1 MDESGPVYNVRMKP
15 GQGYNS
21 YVQEPRIDNA
31 VSITIIP
38 GPDEKKPKDTT
49 SDGKFPTGGPGT
61 WDDFFTALLDHLN
74 KSKSQTAGAAG
85 AKDSVVLPYLLK
97 PSPGAKMNQTVF
109 FSSKQIKN
117 VGEIDKA
124 MGFKASA
131 AIKAGTIGP
140 GAEAGSNLAS
150 TDDVKSNDLNF
161 LVHVKVVNE
170 AVDRREKWE
179 FNEVT
184 DLRNRIKGLTGED
197 AHQKAVEFTKIYGD
211 TFISDFVEGGEIY
224 AWIGIKSQ
232 EQSKVNELRVYA
244 SAQLTPMA
252 APVQFAAETDFNKKR
267 TAAFSQAET
276 SIRVQWRGGGEIKT
290 HNFQWGLDSLI
301 QIANA
306 FPSFVATTPAKIRAV
321 LTPYS
326 ALKSFQDQKYDFS
339 ELNYDHCALYTS
351 TLYDD
356 FRSFSDL
363 YDDISDMLEY
373 PASYRRRQD
382 QDSAN
387 EIKKGTGQRPDQG
400 QISAMGELSRPSQK
414 DQSDQPRSPGG
425 ASDTAPTLLLGSAS
439 VPQPTNQ
446 LYVDETEVTPK
457 QETPLYRTLLGV
469 QAIQEVLAEP
479 SEPLVPIEPEPQKL
493 SMMRFLCRSAMI
505 YIQEQAAALVIDP
518 QILVTT
524 MDKTGHPQYRLPQYP
539 CPGTIRNL
547 LPVPTRDPLAAFDD
561 DHLVDAVDL
570 KFPARVERGRP
581 GEYWWQTFG
590 DPLSN
595 FKHYDLFDLGNFD
608 PDDEQDPIAISI
620 HPQSSR
626 WLKYVNKKAR
636 YRESVIAGIEFK
648 YRRKPSS
655 KPKDGQ
661 NPSVYTSFKGR
672 NPGKKPPSESFKET
686 LPVNR
691 VGVFYKPGL
700 GKISGLEF
708 MIHKYPAEDG
718 EPDVLASYKDWEA
731 MVDNENVD
739 PSPLIQGKMCF
750 PGNSVDAE
758 SERRWKF
765 AGLVGAFQKVGP
777 FRRDRVLAKI
787 AIVWK
792 VARENN

>member
-1 MDESGPVYNVRMKP
+1 MDESGPVYNVRMKR

-38 GPDEKKPKDTT
+38 SPDEKKPKDTT
-49 SDGKFPTGGPGT
+49 SDKKFPTGGPGT
-61 WDDFFTALLDHLN
+61 WDEFFTALHKQLSN
-74 KSKSQTAGAAG
+74 SKGQTAGAAG
-85 AKDSVVLPYLLK
+85 VKDSAVLPYLE
-97 PSPGAKMNQTVF
+97 PSLGAKTNQTVF
-109 FSSKQIKN
+109 FSSNQIKN

-140 GAEAGSNLAS
+140 GAETGSNLAS
-150 TDDVKSNDLNF
+150 MDDVKSNDLNF

-170 AVDRREKWE
+170 AIDRSERRE

-184 DLRNRIKGLTGED
+184 DLRNRIKELAGED
-197 AHQKAVEFTKIYGD
+197 AHRKAVEFTKIYGD

-252 APVQFAAETDFNKKR
+252 APVQCAAETDFNQKR

-276 SIRVQWRGGGEIKT
+276 YIRVQWRGGGEIKT

-306 FPSFVATTPAKIRAV
+306 FPSFVAMTPAKIRAV

-339 ELNYDHCALYTS
+339 ELTYDHSALYTS

-356 FRSFSDL
+356 FKSFSDL

-400 QISAMGELSRPSQK
+400 QSE
-414 DQSDQPRSPGG
+414 QPRGPGG
-425 ASDTAPTLLLGSAS
+425 ASDTAPTPLLGSAS
-439 VPQPTNQ
+439 VPQTTNQ

-457 QETPLYRTLLGV
+457 QETPLYRTLVGI
-469 QAIQEVLAEP
+469 QAIQEVLTEP
-479 SEPLVPIEPEPQKL
+479 SEPLVLIEPEPQKL
-493 SMMRFLCRSAMI
+493 SMMRLLCRSAMI

-518 QILVTT
+518 QTLVTT
-524 MDKTGHPQYRLPQYP
+524 IDKTGHPQYRLPQYP

-547 LPVPTRDPLAAFDD
+547 LPVPTRDPLAAFED
-561 DHLVDAVDL
+561 DHLMDAVDL
-570 KFPARVERGRP
+570 KFPALVERGRH

-590 DPLSN
+590 DPLFN
-595 FKHYDLFDLGNFD
+595 FKHYDLFNLGNFD

-626 WLKYVNKKAR
+626 RLKYVNRKAK
-636 YRESVIAGIEFK
+636 YRESAIAGIEFK
-648 YRRKPSS
+648 YQRKPSS
-655 KPKDGQ
+655 KQKDGQ
-661 NPSVYTSFKGR
+661 NLLVYTSFKGR

-686 LPVNR
+686 LPINR
-691 VGVFYKPGL
+691 VRVFYKPGL

-708 MIHKYPAEDG
+708 MSCKYPAEDG
-718 EPDVLASYKDWEA
+718 EPDVLVSYKDWEA

-739 PSPLIQGKMCF
+739 PFPPIEGKMCF

-777 FRRDRVLAKI
+777 FRRDRVLAQI

-792 VARENN
+792 KARQNN